1 MTAPTEE
8 EIRASL
14 ARAWTRPYPVGPS
27 PEMEWS
33 GGFNN
38 GFLGMST
45 APWDL
50 DDMRDSEIAYL
61 DDLTETALRP
71 IREECERTAIEALV
85 GAMLRFAESYPEAP
99 RAKPESVSA

>member
-14 ARAWTRPYPVGPS
+14 ARAWTRPYPAAGS
-27 PEMEWS
+27 PEMGWS
-33 GGFNN
+33 DGFNN

-50 DDMRDSEIAYL
+50 DDMRDSEIACL
-61 DDLTETALRP
+61 DELTDTALRP
-71 IREECERTAIEALV
+71 IQEECERAAIEALV
-85 GAMLRFAESYPEAP
+85 GAMVRFAERYPDAP
-99 RAKPESVSA
+99 RAKVEAVA